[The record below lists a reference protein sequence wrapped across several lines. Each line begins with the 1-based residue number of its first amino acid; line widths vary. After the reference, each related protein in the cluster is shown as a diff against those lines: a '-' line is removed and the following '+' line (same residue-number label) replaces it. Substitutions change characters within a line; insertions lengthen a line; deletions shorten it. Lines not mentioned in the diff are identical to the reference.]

1 MFQME
6 IIMKSSAM
14 KRLFFAAFVL
24 MVFTAGCRHAP
35 NAELAEARQT
45 ILDVK
50 AVQPQDECLDFV
62 EQAEKHLKMAEELK
76 DNGDFDKALFEAQ
89 KARHLADKAR
99 RCQQF
104 KLLRSDTAE

>member
-1 MFQME
+1 ME

-14 KRLFFAAFVL
+14 KKLLFVTLVLIAFA
-24 MVFTAGCRHAP
+24 AGCRYAP

-50 AVQPQDECLDFV
+50 AVHPQAECLDFV
-62 EQAEKHLKMAEELK
+62 EQAEKHLKKAEEFK

-99 RCQQF
+99 RCQQY
-104 KLLRSDTAE
+104 KLLPSKTTD